1 VRAQAA
7 LADQAGGGD
16 EAARDVVH
24 RALEEPFR
32 QIATNAGDDE
42 EEALRELRRL
52 PAAFGL
58 DARTGEYVDMFQAG
72 LIDATFVLRVALEH
86 AGNTVGRFLSII

>member
-1 VRAQAA
+1 
-7 LADQAGGGD
+7 
-16 EAARDVVH
+16 VVH

-32 QIATNAGDDE
+32 QIATNAGNDD

-52 PAAFGL
+52 PAGFGL

-72 LIDATFVLRVALEH
+72 LIDAALVLRVALEH
-86 AGNTVGRFLSII
+86 AGNTAGRFLSLI